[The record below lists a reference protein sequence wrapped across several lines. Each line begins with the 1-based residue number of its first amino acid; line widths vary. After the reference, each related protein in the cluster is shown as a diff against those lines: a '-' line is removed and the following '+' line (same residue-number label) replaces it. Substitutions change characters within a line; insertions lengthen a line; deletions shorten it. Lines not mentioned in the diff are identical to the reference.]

1 MEGDSLEKNS
11 IIPVLHN
18 TQSSQRLA
26 EVARTVYGLGFNYLI
41 VTKAVGSAAQVG
53 VPEAQKLAYKFGRN
67 LLVLADLSEAIE
79 LLQPRKVLLVMPG
92 KYGGRGLHE
101 ALAEAAKELREG
113 DKVFLVFG
121 GVEPGLSQRELKLGE
136 MVSPE
141 GVEEDIGTVA
151 LVAISLYRVNELLRR
166 QP

>member
-1 MEGDSLEKNS
+1 MGKPT

-26 EVARTVYGLGFNYLI
+26 EVARTVYGLGFSHFI

-53 VPEAQKLAYKFGRN
+53 VPEAQKLAYKFSRN
-67 LLVLADLSEAIE
+67 LLVLADLADAIE
-79 LLQPRKVLLVMPG
+79 LLEPKKILLFLPG
-92 KYGGRGLHE
+92 KYGGRRLE
-101 ALAEAAKELREG
+101 EVWAEVEKEVKEG
-113 DKVFLVFG
+113 DRVFLVFG
-121 GVEPGLSQRELKLGE
+121 GSEPGLSQKELKLGE

-151 LVAISLYRVNELLRR
+151 LVAISLFKVNLLLGR
-166 QP
+166 